1 MSINKENLQKQIEEM
16 KVKLADMEAELNK
29 PEVSINY
36 WQPRTAENLYY
47 VNYLGHVVEANYTEN
62 YQGDKTRY
70 RVFKTRKEA
79 EKYDKYV
86 KAEETLRRVIAEANA
101 GWLPNWD
108 NDDSLKYI
116 ILYRYDSDRLARD
129 SYSVSKLLPNFMC
142 IKSKEL
148 AEKLMKEY
156 EAEFKTYL
164 SY

>member
-1 MSINKENLQKQIEEM
+1 MNKENLQKQIEEM
-16 KVKLADMEAELNK
+16 KTKLADMEAELNK

-70 RVFKTRKEA
+70 RVFKTKEEAKRYA
-79 EKYDKYV
+79 EYV

-101 GWLPNWD
+101 GWLPDWTN
-108 NDDSLKYI
+108 NDER
-116 ILYRYDSDRLARD
+116 RYVVVLHKDELQAFI
-129 SYSVSKLLPNFMC
+129 YGATKHLPNFMY

-148 AEKLMKEY
+148 AGKLMKEY
-156 EAEFKTYL
+156 EAEFITYL